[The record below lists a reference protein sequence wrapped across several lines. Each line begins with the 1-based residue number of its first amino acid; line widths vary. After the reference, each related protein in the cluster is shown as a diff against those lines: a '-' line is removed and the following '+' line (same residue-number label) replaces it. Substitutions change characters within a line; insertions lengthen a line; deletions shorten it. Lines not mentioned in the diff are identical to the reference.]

1 MKNSIVNDLVVKL
14 KKIDDV
20 VNEILDTFDN

>member
-1 MKNSIVNDLVVKL
+1 MKNNNVNDLVVKL

>member
-1 MKNSIVNDLVVKL
+1 MKNSNVNDLVVKL

-20 VNEILDTFDN
+20 VNEILDTFEN

>member
-1 MKNSIVNDLVVKL
+1 MKNSNVNDLVVKL

-20 VNEILDTFDN
+20 ANEILDTFDN

>member
-1 MKNSIVNDLVVKL
+1 MKNSNVNDLVVKF

-20 VNEILDTFDN
+20 VNEILDTFEN

>member
-20 VNEILDTFDN
+20 VNEILDTFEN

>member
-1 MKNSIVNDLVVKL
+1 MKNSNVNDLVVKL